1 MKALKQINLFKKLK
15 KNNISYK
22 QYIYMVM
29 LYTKGNI
36 SDAAIQILTPVLY
49 NKELNKLTEH
59 ALATINN
66 IETLFITPKKL
77 KQNELMGDDYKKDIN
92 DFISS
97 FPTTKLPNGKYARSN
112 TKNIETNFQWFFENY
127 EYSWETIKSA
137 TNMYVSEYRA
147 NNYLYM
153 RTALYFIRKNDG
165 TKTVHSDLAD
175 YCDKIKNNVS
185 YTPQKYFKTK
195 ILWDGEAIKN
205 TT

>member
-1 MKALKQINLFKKLK
+1 
-15 KNNISYK
+15 
-22 QYIYMVM
+22 
-29 LYTKGNI
+29 
-36 SDAAIQILTPVLY
+36 
-49 NKELNKLTEH
+49 
-59 ALATINN
+59 
-66 IETLFITPKKL
+66 
-77 KQNELMGDDYKKDIN
+77 MGDDYKKDIS
-92 DFISS
+92 DFINS

-127 EYSWETIKSA
+127 EYSWETIKQA
-137 TNMYVSEYRA
+137 TDMYVSEYRA

-195 ILWDGEAIKN
+195 IL
-205 TT
+205 

>member
-36 SDAAIQILTPVLY
+36 SDVAIQILTPVLY

-195 ILWDGEAIKN
+195 IL
-205 TT
+205 

>member
-15 KNNISYK
+15 KNNISYM

-36 SDAAIQILTPVLY
+36 SEAAIQILTPVLY
-49 NKELNKLTEH
+49 NRELNKLTEH

-77 KQNELMGDDYKKDIN
+77 KQNELMGDDYKKDIS
-92 DFISS
+92 DFINS

-127 EYSWETIKSA
+127 EYSWETIKQA

-195 ILWDGEAIKN
+195 IL
-205 TT
+205 

>member
-77 KQNELMGDDYKKDIN
+77 KQNELMGDDYKKDIS
-92 DFISS
+92 DFINS

-195 ILWDGEAIKN
+195 IL
-205 TT
+205 

>member
-36 SDAAIQILTPVLY
+36 SEAAIQILTPVLY

-77 KQNELMGDDYKKDIN
+77 KQNELMGDDYKKDIS
-92 DFISS
+92 DFINS

-127 EYSWETIKSA
+127 EYSWETIKQA
-137 TNMYVSEYRA
+137 THMYVSEYRA

-195 ILWDGEAIKN
+195 IL
-205 TT
+205 

>member
-92 DFISS
+92 DFINS

-195 ILWDGEAIKN
+195 IL
-205 TT
+205 

>member
-15 KNNISYK
+15 KNNISYM

-36 SDAAIQILTPVLY
+36 SEAAIQILTPVLY
-49 NKELNKLTEH
+49 NRELNKLTEH

-77 KQNELMGDDYKKDIN
+77 KQNELMGDDYKKDIS
-92 DFISS
+92 DFINS

-195 ILWDGEAIKN
+195 IL
-205 TT
+205 

>member
-1 MKALKQINLFKKLK
+1 M
-15 KNNISYK
+15 

-36 SDAAIQILTPVLY
+36 SEAAIQILTPVLY
-49 NKELNKLTEH
+49 NRELNKLTEH

-77 KQNELMGDDYKKDIN
+77 KQNELMGDDYKKDIS
-92 DFISS
+92 DFINS

-127 EYSWETIKSA
+127 EYSWETIKQA
-137 TNMYVSEYRA
+137 TDMYVSEYRA

-195 ILWDGEAIKN
+195 IL
-205 TT
+205 